1 MARDLIRREPSDEL
15 KVGSGPYQCAWRGP
29 RSYVDG
35 GFLMSVITISRG
47 SFSGGKTLAECL
59 ARRLGYR
66 CIDRDVIVER
76 AAAYGVSQDALR
88 AALEKPPSFLD
99 RFQHKKYLYL
109 ALIQAALA
117 EEVRGG
123 KAIYHGLAGHL
134 LLKGGHPILRT
145 RIIAPME
152 TRVQMIQERLKY
164 SRHDAIAYIERVD
177 EGRHKWTEFL
187 YGVDWGDPTLYD
199 IVLNL
204 EYITLEEACHI
215 ISSMVIERSFEFTP
229 ECQQRMDDL
238 ALGSRV
244 RADLAIAPSTADLEL
259 EVNAHEGAVSIKG
272 KVSTLGQI
280 NEVKQVASAASGV
293 VSLNLDELMPPVRV

>member
-1 MARDLIRREPSDEL
+1 
-15 KVGSGPYQCAWRGP
+15 
-29 RSYVDG
+29 
-35 GFLMSVITISRG
+35 MSVITISRG

-76 AAAYGVSQDALR
+76 AAAFGVSQDVLR
-88 AALEKPPSFLD
+88 DALERPPSFLD

-117 EEVRGG
+117 EEVRTG

-152 TRVQMIQERLKY
+152 ARVQMIQERLKY
-164 SRHDAIAYIERVD
+164 SRNAAIAYIEKVD
-177 EGRHKWTEFL
+177 EDRRKWTQFL
-187 YGVDWGDPTLYD
+187 YGVDWGDPSLYD

-204 EYITLEEACHI
+204 EHIDLEEACHI

-229 ECQQRMDDL
+229 ECQQKMDDL
-238 ALGSRV
+238 ALASRV
-244 RADLAIAPSTADLEL
+244 RADLAIAPTTADLEL
-259 EVNAHEGAVSIKG
+259 EVVAHQGAVSIKG
-272 KVSTLGQI
+272 KSTTSAQI
-280 NEVKQVASAASGV
+280 NEVRQVASATAGV
-293 VSLNLDELMPPVRV
+293 ISLNLDELMPPVRV